1 MKIWEILKHV
11 ELSGRSDVDSIDT
24 TGTMGFWRKRRLNS
38 TRRSEHYEHVL
49 GTSLEILA
57 TVDSDAAWTELVDR
71 VLALID
77 ALEAIFSAYKPDSEF
92 MRWQKTH
99 GEPVAVSRELAQVL
113 DAAERF
119 RSTSRNAFCPI
130 ADALA
135 QEWKDRGA
143 TEPHVDDEPL
153 WSVDLINH
161 TATRHTCRKA
171 TLNAIAKGF
180 IIDEAVQTAFSSPGV
195 TQALVNI
202 GGDLKHLGNEQVQIQ
217 ITDPAANEENAK
229 PLQIVRLSNQAIA
242 TSGGY
247 RRGYWVDGVWQS
259 HVFDPITGRP
269 AAAISSSSVIAETA
283 MEADAVATVAGVLP
297 AQEAID
303 YVNSLNRVGVLIVNA
318 EGAMTSNEAWNRQ
331 IMA

>member
-1 MKIWEILKHV
+1 MKL
-11 ELSGRSDVDSIDT
+11 
-24 TGTMGFWRKRRLNS
+24 WRKSRPIGA
-38 TRRSEHYEHVL
+38 RRSAHYEHVL

-57 TVDSDAAWTELVDR
+57 TVESDAAWSEVVGA
-71 VLALID
+71 VLARID
-77 ALEAIFSAYKPDSEF
+77 TLEAIFSCYKPESEF
-92 MRWQKTH
+92 MRWQQTRD
-99 GEPVAVSRELAQVL
+99 ESLPVSRELAIVL

-119 RSTSRNAFCPI
+119 RSTSKNAFCPI

-135 QEWKDRGA
+135 DEWKDGR
-143 TEPHVDDEPL
+143 TTQPQVHNVPL
-153 WSVDLINH
+153 WSVDLANG
-161 TATRHTCRKA
+161 TATRHTHRRA

-180 IIDEAVQTAFSSPGV
+180 IIDEAVQVAFSSQGV

-217 ITDPAANEENAK
+217 ITDPTSDGENAK

-247 RRGYWVDGVWQS
+247 RRGYWVDGVWHS
-259 HVFDPITGRP
+259 HVFDPISGRP
-269 AAAISSSSVIAETA
+269 TEAMSSTSVIAETA

-297 AQEAID
+297 ERDAID

-318 EGAMTSNEAWNRQ
+318 EGAITSNEAWNRH